1 MFICCPVSL
10 DLMDANWHLTLHE
23 AREEALDWSVDMNGE
38 NVIVYRAE
46 EEDDGGYKFR
56 KICSIFA

>member
-10 DLMDANWHLTLHE
+10 DLMDANWHLTLDE

-38 NVIVYRAE
+38 NVNVYRAL
-46 EEDDGGYKFR
+46 EDDGGYKFR
-56 KICSIFA
+56 KICTICA